1 MCVENSAKRSDRR
14 ASLILVVRSS
24 GNVCSV
30 QKNQNN
36 NRTATWCLVRLAVF
50 TSPNEEVRGMPR
62 TYLRTQPKEGFMKLN
77 MQRSHAFAGAMFLL
91 LSVVP
96 NNLIPLT
103 AVASAQQSPSHC
115 VPVSGALMT
124 NIGAIAG
131 VTNLG
136 PASGDLAGSLAATIL
151 GQNSN
156 GTYNVQHYW
165 VTSAGETITLKKA
178 VLTPTYPTGD
188 PGIVAVPWGNYRSYI
203 SGGTGKFEGATGY
216 LDYFGMA
223 DFYQN
228 TLVLR
233 YRGQVCYA
241 H

>member
-1 MCVENSAKRSDRR
+1 
-14 ASLILVVRSS
+14 
-24 GNVCSV
+24 
-30 QKNQNN
+30 
-36 NRTATWCLVRLAVF
+36 
-50 TSPNEEVRGMPR
+50 
-62 TYLRTQPKEGFMKLN
+62 MKLN
-77 MQRSHAFAGAMFLL
+77 LLKSRVSAGVMFLL
-91 LSVVP
+91 LSFVA
-96 NNLIPLT
+96 NNPLRLT
-103 AVASAQQSPSHC
+103 PVAAAEEPSDHC
-115 VPVSGALMT
+115 VPVGGALMT

-165 VTSAGETITLKKA
+165 VTAAGETITLKKA
-178 VLTPTYPTGD
+178 VLTPTYPTND
-188 PGIVAVPWGNYRSYI
+188 AGIVAVPWGNYRSDI
-203 SGGTGKFEGATGY
+203 SGGTGKFEGASGY

-223 DFYQN
+223 DFHQN

-241 H
+241 QPSE